1 MLYKIITFITSLL
14 TYSFEK
20 KLIKKIKSTNIN
32 PKLIIDAGAHIGA
45 YSEIFLKNFSTI
57 KKIYC
62 FEPQIN
68 IFKIL
73 KKKFLKTKKVQCKN
87 IALGEKNKIE
97 YFNIGYHQR
106 SSSFL
111 HSNSSNLFYKIK
123 SIILFGKVS
132 NLVKY
137 RSAIHVKSIDNIF
150 KKNTIIDILKI
161 DVEGYELNV
170 LKGSLNLIKNN
181 KIKLIIIEITSHKMF
196 KGYSSK
202 KIEKFFKEN
211 NFNLLSR
218 HKFPFYPFEDR
229 IYIHKSVAIKK

>member
-1 MLYKIITFITSLL
+1 MLYKIVSFITCLL
-14 TYSFEK
+14 SDSFEK
-20 KLIKKIKSTNIN
+20 KLVKKIKSTNIN
-32 PKLIIDAGAHIGA
+32 PKFIIDAGAHIGE
-45 YSEIFLKNFSTI
+45 YSEIFLKNFSSI

-62 FEPQIN
+62 YEPQIN

-73 KKKFLKTKKVQCKN
+73 KRNFSKTKKIQFNN

-111 HSNSSNLFYKIK
+111 NYNSSNLFYKIK
-123 SIILFGKVS
+123 SVILFGKVS
-132 NLVKY
+132 NIVKY
-137 RSAIHVKSIDNIF
+137 RSAVRVKSIDNIF
-150 KKNTIIDILKI
+150 KKKTTIDILKI

-181 KIKLIIIEITSHKMF
+181 KIKLIIIEITTHKMF

-202 KIEKFFKEN
+202 KIEKFLKEN
-211 NFNLLSR
+211 NFNLFST

-229 IYIHKSVAIKK
+229 IYVHKSVAIKK

>member
-14 TYSFEK
+14 TGSFEK
-20 KLIKKIKSTNIN
+20 KLVKKIKSTNIK
-32 PKLIIDAGAHIGA
+32 PKLIIDAGAHIGE
-45 YSEIFLKNFSTI
+45 YSEIFLKNFPTI

-73 KKKFLKTKKVQCKN
+73 KRNFLKTKKVSCKN

-106 SSSFL
+106 SSSFVN
-111 HSNSSNLFYKIK
+111 SNSSSLFYKIK
-123 SIILFGKVS
+123 SMILFGKVS

-137 RSAIHVKSIDNIF
+137 RSAVRVKSIDNIF
-150 KKNTIIDILKI
+150 KKKITIDILKI
-161 DVEGYELNV
+161 DVEGYEFNV
-170 LKGSLNLIKNN
+170 LKGSLKLIKNN

-202 KIEKFFKEN
+202 PIEKFLKEN
-211 NFNLLSR
+211 NFSLLSR

-229 IYIHKSVAIKK
+229 IYIHKSLVVKK